1 MGQAR
6 AGHTLRHLEEG
17 GDLIHQA
24 EELVQQVD
32 AIHVEDRTLS
42 EIVRWSEAGLYD
54 ISKTRPIAL
63 MEVIQNY

>member
-1 MGQAR
+1 MITLPATTRDQANG

-32 AIHVEDRTLS
+32 AICVEDRTLS
-42 EIVRWSEAGLYD
+42 EIVRWYWMVPGLGQ
-54 ISKTRPIAL
+54 SL
-63 MEVIQNY
+63 E